1 MTGLCD
7 GVGGCALY
15 PAATL
20 CAAPACVDATTVNRA
35 STCDGLGLCTP
46 GPTESC
52 APYACLDGACVANDC
67 QQSPADCLPRPNRD
81 ASLD

>member
-1 MTGLCD
+1 
-7 GVGGCALY
+7 
-15 PAATL
+15 
-20 CAAPACVDATTVNRA
+20 VNRA

-67 QQSPADCLPRPNRD
+67 QQSPAVCLPRPNRD